1 MIRYA
6 AKVLFCALV
15 VFFLLAVE
23 PILAQQ
29 STTGPVPPPDI
40 DRGIRRTTAT
50 QVVIPE
56 VPAYLWQHGCG
67 PTAVGMVIGYWDRH
81 GFDLLVS
88 GDASTQTASVNAMI
102 SDDGGIPDCVLPDG
116 NHYQDYSCP
125 EDYWPN
131 PISADRSQL
140 GGAHASNCVA
150 DFFQT
155 SWSSR
160 DNYYGWSWF
169 SDVPGSFTSYVNLIA
184 PQYNPSAT
192 NKYYAQFSWSDY
204 KAVIDAGRPVV
215 LLVDTDGNGSTDHF
229 IPAIGYNEATKAY
242 GAYNTWDL
250 NLHWYLWRR
259 MQSGNTWGIYGVTLF
274 EIGTIPNSFSL
285 LFPLNYDSLK
295 TPVVF
300 NWESSIDP
308 DPNDTIRYDLYLS
321 RSAVFNP
328 DSTIIIDSLSD
339 TSYTRDSLDT
349 KNWYWKVKA
358 YDQLGVTRLSNQ
370 TWSFYVYKCG
380 DSNVDGKV
388 TVSDIV
394 YDINYLFKGGSPS
407 APFKAGDATCDSKVT
422 VADVIFKISYLFKGG
437 PPPCHQ
443 CP

>member
-1 MIRYA
+1 
-6 AKVLFCALV
+6 
-15 VFFLLAVE
+15 
-23 PILAQQ
+23 
-29 STTGPVPPPDI
+29 
-40 DRGIRRTTAT
+40 
-50 QVVIPE
+50 
-56 VPAYLWQHGCG
+56 
-67 PTAVGMVIGYWDRH
+67 
-81 GFDLLVS
+81 
-88 GDASTQTASVNAMI
+88 
-102 SDDGGIPDCVLPDG
+102 
-116 NHYQDYSCP
+116 
-125 EDYWPN
+125 
-131 PISADRSQL
+131 
-140 GGAHASNCVA
+140 VA

-160 DNYYGWSWF
+160 GNYYGWSWF

-184 PQYNPSAT
+184 PQYNHSAT

-204 KAVIDAGRPVV
+204 KAMIDAGRPVV

-250 NLHWYLWRR
+250 NLHWYLWRG

-285 LFPLNYDSLK
+285 LSPLNYDSLK
-295 TPVVF
+295 IPVIF

-339 TSYTRDSLDT
+339 TSCTRDSLDV

-370 TWSFYVYKCG
+370 TWSFYVYVCG
-380 DSNVDGKV
+380 DCNGDGKI
-388 TVSDIV
+388 TVSDVV
-394 YDINYLFKGGSPS
+394 YGINYLFKGGF
-407 APFKAGDATCDSKVT
+407 APKPAISSNVNCDDKNNVS
-422 VADVIFKISYLFKGG
+422 DVVYLINYLFKGG
-437 PPPCHQ
+437 PKPCQ
-443 CP
+443 DCP